1 MSGGVA
7 LSILHWALPPVA
19 GALLGFVLGSLLLGR
34 VTRAVLRG
42 RFSRVGSASGPA
54 DGSPVS
60 SDSGFL
66 AMTAAS
72 LLPAE
77 GTDLARR
84 LEGTV
89 ADLLTGVLGSRET
102 IYAVRNAVSTLV
114 AGVAARSV
122 GETARQL
129 GIETFLSLNAL
140 PTLAAP
146 GNRAKV
152 SAAAGRL
159 VSERAGAAMDDR
171 VISGFSDVVQSAV
184 PDAAEAVV
192 RWLRSEETRTYLA
205 ERGRE
210 LLPRIIGKLTDLQ
223 RLFLGAAQLDRR
235 LNEKMP
241 EIVDE
246 TVAALE
252 KMVRDPRQQDRVAG
266 VFSDAARGWRDSLGG
281 LGEGGAV
288 AQDRRQKLSRA
299 ASGLVDG
306 LLARLEDPSER
317 ARLAARVSARLL
329 EDHRTLGAFA
339 RDTLGIR
346 EHDIVERTSD
356 LVLRFL
362 TSPDAARGAA
372 ARLLQLILGRMT
384 EQPDI
389 TLGAALG
396 LGDPARREVEETL
409 RSVGAGL
416 VQRTMP
422 WMREGPSSRG
432 LDLLLGAFGAAV
444 GLVAG
449 AGADLLR
456 AWGLA

>member
-19 GALLGFVLGSLLLGR
+19 GAVLGFILGSLLLGR

-129 GIETFLSLNAL
+129 GMETFLSLNAL
-140 PTLAAP
+140 PALAAP
-146 GNRAKV
+146 GSRAKV

-306 LLARLEDPSER
+306 VLSRLEDPSER

-329 EDHRTLGAFA
+329 EDHRTLGAFV

-346 EHDIVERTSD
+346 EHDVVERTSD

>member
-1 MSGGVA
+1 
-7 LSILHWALPPVA
+7 
-19 GALLGFVLGSLLLGR
+19 
-34 VTRAVLRG
+34 
-42 RFSRVGSASGPA
+42 
-54 DGSPVS
+54 
-60 SDSGFL
+60 
-66 AMTAAS
+66 MTAAS

-89 ADLLTGVLGSRET
+89 ADVLTGVLGSRQT

-129 GIETFLSLNAL
+129 GMETLLSLNAL
-140 PTLAAP
+140 PALAAP
-146 GNRAKV
+146 GSRAKV

-192 RWLRSEETRTYLA
+192 RWLRSEETRAYLA

-235 LNEKMP
+235 LNERMP

-266 VFSDAARGWRDSLGG
+266 IVSDAARGWWDSLGVPG
-281 LGEGGAV
+281 DGAAV

-306 LLARLEDPSER
+306 LLARMEDPSER
-317 ARLAARVSARLL
+317 ARLAARISARLL

-372 ARLLQLILGRMT
+372 ARLLQLVLGRIT
-384 EQPDI
+384 EQPEI

-422 WMREGPSSRG
+422 WMREGPSGRG